1 MPKFLVIHP
10 IDPPLSRETLTPHA
24 MKVKAA
30 LSPDA
35 YWVGS
40 YLQLNDKGE
49 VIKVISEWDSKD
61 AESIRKTCANS
72 IPDFPASEGILPVA
86 IIHGEKY
93 R

>member
-10 IDPPLSRETLTPHA
+10 IDPPLSRETLTPFA
-24 MKVKAA
+24 IKLKAA
-30 LSPDA
+30 LSTDA
-35 YWVGS
+35 YWVSS

-49 VIKVISEWDSKD
+49 VTKVFSDWDAKD

-72 IPDFPASEGILPVA
+72 IPDFPASESILPVA

>member
-10 IDPPLSRETLTPHA
+10 IDPPLSRENLTPHA

-72 IPDFPASEGILPVA
+72 IPDFPASEGIFPVA